1 MESNQSDTTAA
12 AGKRLKLSR
21 VLGAAGFVL
30 LLLAYLLGPVF
41 AYRST
46 AGYETEINNSY
57 RPFSMFA
64 LPKDEQGRPREQS
77 LINYLSGYHSVPAW
91 RVSLEA
97 PQYPK
102 VTFPDG
108 IPVYFNLTRFTG
120 EVQEMN
126 TINHYIG
133 MEPMEVGAPWERRL
147 VPFIVLVFLVSIAV
161 FIVYDGPAWWIF
173 GIGPAL
179 MPVYFI
185 AVFSYWLYWFGHNLH
200 EWGAFTIKP
209 FMPTV
214 LGNGKVAQFTTHSYP
229 YMGFYLQL
237 AIMVALVLAV
247 FIKRRALN
255 DLRAPPAK

>member
-1 MESNQSDTTAA
+1 MDTKQPDALAAARSRLRLSKMLAA
-12 AGKRLKLSR
+12 AGI
-21 VLGAAGFVL
+21 VL
-30 LLLAYLLGPVF
+30 LLLTYLLGPLF
-41 AYRST
+41 PYRST

-57 RPFSMFA
+57 QPFSFFQLA
-64 LPKDEQGRPREQS
+64 KNEQGRLNEQS
-77 LINYLSGYHSVPAW
+77 LTAYLSGYHSMPTW
-91 RVSLEA
+91 HVSLEA

-147 VPFIVLVFLVSIAV
+147 VPFIVLVFVISMAV
-161 FIVYDGPAWWIF
+161 FIVYEGPGWWIL

-179 MPVYFI
+179 LPVYFL

-229 YMGFYLQL
+229 SAGFYLLL
-237 AIMVALVLAV
+237 AVLAVMLLAV

-255 DLRAPPAK
+255 ELRSPPAK